1 MIDEFINLLGAALPS
16 IEPYK
21 VHAAVDAIKSFAK
34 NNRINLIESPKKID
48 LIQGDI
54 IGPVKTFFLD
64 EEGNLFSK
72 EFPVVVLTNTCD
84 IENDENLILSVCYSE
99 NDFYEN
105 FNHIKRG
112 DIASNTIG
120 NFFYI
125 YKDAGDS
132 YVCDLSDCT
141 TYSKLLVQNL
151 LETGKINRYGTLT
164 QVGWYILILKL
175 TYHFFRPEDVE
186 THTERSIA

>member
-54 IGPVKTFFLD
+54 IGPV
-64 EEGNLFSK
+64 
-72 EFPVVVLTNTCD
+72 